1 MFGDVVKEL
10 NDPLPFERKERIAE
24 DLNDILEA
32 EVDDAYY
39 MAQGYLDTLKKHK
52 TREKA
57 KGNGFGYVV
66 VNREGIMHP
75 IANTLLA
82 TGGSGKERNLV
93 YQPKQGVE
101 GKKLPS
107 KKTPLNNESIRVM
120 TPTEWGRL
128 QGFINYAF
136 LDEKGVDHFSF
147 PPEIT
152 RAQQYKQFGNSVTI
166 PVIESMACF
175 MLNCFEIMSKHTNEL
190 VINLAKNKEY
200 ITKKDIIELLRITPN
215 QANNILKKLKQ
226 QRILQ
231 PVVGRG
237 RKSNYKL
244 HARLKGV
251 DKK

>member
-1 MFGDVVKEL
+1 
-10 NDPLPFERKERIAE
+10 
-24 DLNDILEA
+24 
-32 EVDDAYY
+32 
-39 MAQGYLDTLKKHK
+39 
-52 TREKA
+52 
-57 KGNGFGYVV
+57 
-66 VNREGIMHP
+66 
-75 IANTLLA
+75 
-82 TGGSGKERNLV
+82 
-93 YQPKQGVE
+93 
-101 GKKLPS
+101 
-107 KKTPLNNESIRVM
+107 
-120 TPTEWGRL
+120 
-128 QGFINYAF
+128 
-136 LDEKGVDHFSF
+136 
-147 PPEIT
+147 
-152 RAQQYKQFGNSVTI
+152 
-166 PVIESMACF
+166 